1 MKRKWIVYT
10 PVSKGWGMIEI
21 VKIVLPGEAA

>member
-10 PVSKGWGMIEI
+10 PVRNGWGMIEI
-21 VKIVLPGEAA
+21 VKIVLPNEAA